1 MTYIKTYPDTVEM
14 SDFLSFYPD
23 EIDSDIGKYTFGIN
37 GLIFTYCIVEGW
49 VEITIKVGGE
59 TAVEFT
65 AECIESLNIRRNK
78 DGEFIEIGQNFAI
91 DRMVRIELYI
101 RPKILLKYASLE
113 C

>member
-1 MTYIKTYPDTVEM
+1 M
-14 SDFLSFYPD
+14 
-23 EIDSDIGKYTFGIN
+23 
-37 GLIFTYCIVEGW
+37 
-49 VEITIKVGGE
+49 EITIKIGGE

-91 DRMVRIELYI
+91 DRMVEIELYI

>member
-14 SDFLSFYPD
+14 SDFLGFYPD
-23 EIDSDIGKYTFGIN
+23 EIDSDIGKYTFKIN

-91 DRMVRIELYI
+91 DIMVQIELYI
-101 RPKILLKYASLE
+101 RPKILLKYVSLE

>member
-1 MTYIKTYPDTVEM
+1 MTYIKTYPDTLEM
-14 SDFLSFYPD
+14 SDFLGFYPD

-49 VEITIKVGGE
+49 VEITIKIGGE
-59 TAVEFT
+59 IAVEFT

-91 DRMVRIELYI
+91 DRMVQIELYI

>member
-1 MTYIKTYPDTVEM
+1 MTYIKTYPDVMEM
-14 SDFLSFYPD
+14 SDFFGFYPD

-59 TAVEFT
+59 IAVEFT
-65 AECIESLNIRRNK
+65 AECIESLRIRRNK
-78 DGEFIEIGQNFAI
+78 DGEFIELGQNFAI
-91 DRMVRIELYI
+91 DRMVQIELYI
-101 RPKILLKYASLE
+101 RPKILLKYTSLE

>member
-1 MTYIKTYPDTVEM
+1 MTYIKTYPDVMEM
-14 SDFLSFYPD
+14 SDFFGFYPD
-23 EIDSDIGKYTFGIN
+23 EIDNDIGKYTFEID

-65 AECIESLNIRRNK
+65 AECIEPLKIRRNK

-91 DRMVRIELYI
+91 DRMVQIELYI

>member
-1 MTYIKTYPDTVEM
+1 MTYIKTYPDVMEM
-14 SDFLSFYPD
+14 SDFFGFYPD
-23 EIDSDIGKYTFGIN
+23 EIDGDIGKYAFEIYR
-37 GLIFTYCIVEGW
+37 LIFTYCIVEGW
-49 VEITIKVGGE
+49 VEITIKIGGE

-65 AECIESLNIRRNK
+65 AECIESLEIRRNK

-91 DRMVRIELYI
+91 DRMVQIELYI

>member
-1 MTYIKTYPDTVEM
+1 MTYIKTYPDVVEM
-14 SDFLSFYPD
+14 SDFFGFYPD
-23 EIDSDIGKYTFGIN
+23 EIDGDIGKYAFEIYR
-37 GLIFTYCIVEGW
+37 LIFTYCIVEGW
-49 VEITIKVGGE
+49 VEITIKIGGE

-91 DRMVRIELYI
+91 DIMVQIELYI

>member
-1 MTYIKTYPDTVEM
+1 MTYIKTYPDTVQM
-14 SDFLSFYPD
+14 SDFLGFYPD

-59 TAVEFT
+59 IAVEFT
-65 AECIESLNIRRNK
+65 AECIESLRIRRNK
-78 DGEFIEIGQNFAI
+78 DGEFIELGQNFAI
-91 DRMVRIELYI
+91 DRMVQIELYI
-101 RPKILLKYASLE
+101 RPKILLKYTSLE

>member
-1 MTYIKTYPDTVEM
+1 M
-14 SDFLSFYPD
+14 
-23 EIDSDIGKYTFGIN
+23 
-37 GLIFTYCIVEGW
+37 
-49 VEITIKVGGE
+49 EITIKIGGE

-91 DRMVRIELYI
+91 DRMVQIELYI

>member
-1 MTYIKTYPDTVEM
+1 MTYIKTYPDTLEM
-14 SDFLSFYPD
+14 SYFLGFYPD

-49 VEITIKVGGE
+49 VEITIKIGGE
-59 TAVEFT
+59 IAVEFT

-91 DRMVRIELYI
+91 DRMVQIELYI

>member
-14 SDFLSFYPD
+14 SDFLGFYPD
-23 EIDSDIGKYTFGIN
+23 EIDSDIGKYTFEIG

-49 VEITIKVGGE
+49 VEITIKTGGE

-65 AECIESLNIRRNK
+65 AECIESLKIRRNK
-78 DGEFIEIGQNFAI
+78 DGEFIEIGQNFTI
-91 DRMVRIELYI
+91 DRMVQIELYI
-101 RPKILLKYASLE
+101 RPKILLKYTSLE

>member
-1 MTYIKTYPDTVEM
+1 M
-14 SDFLSFYPD
+14 
-23 EIDSDIGKYTFGIN
+23 
-37 GLIFTYCIVEGW
+37 
-49 VEITIKVGGE
+49 EITIKTGGE

-91 DRMVRIELYI
+91 DRMVQIELYI
-101 RPKILLKYASLE
+101 RPKILLKYVSLE

>member
-1 MTYIKTYPDTVEM
+1 VTYIKTYPDTVEM
-14 SDFLSFYPD
+14 SDFLGFYPD
-23 EIDSDIGKYTFGIN
+23 EIDSDIGKYTFKIN

-49 VEITIKVGGE
+49 VEITIKTGGE

-65 AECIESLNIRRNK
+65 AECIESLKIRRNK

-91 DRMVRIELYI
+91 DRMVQIELYI
-101 RPKILLKYASLE
+101 RPKILLKYVSLE

>member
-1 MTYIKTYPDTVEM
+1 MTYIKTYPDVMEM
-14 SDFLSFYPD
+14 SDFFGFYPD

-49 VEITIKVGGE
+49 VEITIKIGGE

-91 DRMVRIELYI
+91 DRMVQIELYI

>member
-1 MTYIKTYPDTVEM
+1 M
-14 SDFLSFYPD
+14 
-23 EIDSDIGKYTFGIN
+23 
-37 GLIFTYCIVEGW
+37 
-49 VEITIKVGGE
+49 EITIKAGRE

-91 DRMVRIELYI
+91 DIMVQIELYI
-101 RPKILLKYASLE
+101 RPKILLKYVSLE

>member
-1 MTYIKTYPDTVEM
+1 MTYIKTYPDVMEM
-14 SDFLSFYPD
+14 SDFFGFYPD

-49 VEITIKVGGE
+49 VEITIKIGGE

-65 AECIESLNIRRNK
+65 AECIEFLKIRKDK

-91 DRMVRIELYI
+91 DRMVQIELYI